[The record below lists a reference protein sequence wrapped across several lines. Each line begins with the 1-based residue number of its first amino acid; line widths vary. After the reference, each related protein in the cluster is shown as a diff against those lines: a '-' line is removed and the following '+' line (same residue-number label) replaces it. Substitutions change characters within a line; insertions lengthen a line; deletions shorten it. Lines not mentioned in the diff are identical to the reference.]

1 RMTTQ
6 TDWTYDGSLD
16 QPTPTTPDQERAKI
30 AALFGK
36 GDPAP
41 SPATEGI
48 DYQAEFQKLKAGE
61 LQQASQE
68 NTEVL
73 PASVTFLDPTLDKDP
88 TTLYKEHL
96 QKQLTSYEADMSN
109 YQLELDRLQGLVNEK
124 GNAIKTITAIL
135 KAMDTLV

>member
-1 RMTTQ
+1 MTTP
-6 TDWTYDGSLD
+6 TDWTFDGSLD
-16 QPTPTTPDQERAKI
+16 QTTPPTTPDQERAKI

-41 SPATEGI
+41 SPTTETI
-48 DYQAEFQKLKAGE
+48 DYQAEFQKLKGDE
-61 LQQASQE
+61 SPQASQE
-68 NTEVL
+68 NTEMSPSVVAL
-73 PASVTFLDPTLDKDP
+73 PSPTLDKDP

-96 QKQLTSYEADMSN
+96 QKQLTSHEADMST

-124 GNAIKTITAIL
+124 GNTIKTITAIL

>member
-1 RMTTQ
+1 MMTQ

-41 SPATEGI
+41 SPTTETI

-68 NTEVL
+68 NTEVST
-73 PASVTFLDPTLDKDP
+73 PAVTLSPTLDKDP

-96 QKQLTSYEADMSN
+96 QKQLTSHETDMSS
-109 YQLELDRLQGLVNEK
+109 YQQELDRLQELVNEK
-124 GNAIKTITAIL
+124 GNTIKTITAIL

>member
-1 RMTTQ
+1 MMTQ
-6 TDWTYDGSLD
+6 EDWTYDGSLD
-16 QPTPTTPDQERAKI
+16 QATPTTPDQERAKI

-41 SPATEGI
+41 SPATETI

-61 LQQASQE
+61 SQQASQE
-68 NTEVL
+68 NTETP
-73 PASVTFLDPTLDKDP
+73 PAAVTFPSPILDKGP

-96 QKQLTSYEADMSN
+96 QKQLTSHEADMSS
-109 YQLELDRLQGLVNEK
+109 YQQELDRLQELVNEK
-124 GNAIKTITAIL
+124 GNTIKTITAIL